1 MKKLEEQELKNLQDS
16 INKINSLQLQ
26 IGALEAQKYEMLK
39 MTIDANSELKDLQSE
54 LEKKYG
60 SVSIDI
66 STGEIK
72 ENESDSQN

>member
-1 MKKLEEQELKNLQDS
+1 MKKLEEQELKNLQNS

-26 IGALEAQKYEMLK
+26 IGALESQKHEILK
-39 MTIDANSELKDLQSE
+39 MTIDANSELKDLQGG

-60 SVSIDI
+60 PVSIDI

-72 ENESDSQN
+72 ENEPDSQN